1 MTETNMKDLQSEL
14 KSINQTV
21 SGINTDFHGFGIK
34 FSEAQAAMKD
44 QSSNI
49 DALKKAFSD
58 MEIRM
63 AKNGQYSANMT
74 KEAVFAIPEVKKMFD
89 DYVRK
94 GMSINNGPSGGY
106 LVHPDYL
113 AYVMEKV
120 RDIDEIRANAT
131 VLSTSSSSLEIP
143 VEDGDA
149 GLVWVQETESRS
161 ETAAPTFGKV
171 IIPVNEA
178 QAKVRVTRTMRQ
190 DTAFSIDTYVTSKL
204 IGRLMR
210 GEAKAFVDGDGFS
223 KPHGLWS
230 NSDIETVVSGAA
242 AALTIDGLLDLTA
255 EVPWAMDSEC
265 KFIMNK
271 KTEVGVRKLKDTTG
285 QPLWNPSL
293 IAGMPPTFAGY
304 ALVKAP
310 SAPDVAANTFPV
322 MFGALKDYV
331 IVDRKGV
338 EMIMDEIS
346 ESLRAKNL
354 VEFEFD
360 TRIGGAVVMP
370 GSFAKLKIAAS

>member
-21 SGINTDFHGFGIK
+21 SGINADFHGFGIK

>member
-149 GLVWVQETESRS
+149 GLAWVQETESRS

-310 SAPDVAANTFPV
+310 SAPDVAANAFPV